1 MYVPKAHEDCAAC
14 DSASLRQFDGS
25 PVHLALLD
33 ATGGIIFLN
42 ESFKSWLKAV
52 AREHD
57 ADGNLLEAIA
67 GVLRRSR
74 SLAAAQLA
82 AFLSSSVDSM
92 AVTVEMPFNDAPQWF
107 SINGTRFMSGEDA
120 RLLFVIENVTHTYE
134 AERMAKDLRSRLL
147 TSQED
152 ERQLI
157 SEELHDSTVQHLV
170 AVDLNLMRL
179 KSRLGTDA
187 DAQEIMGDI
196 ETSVGRAI
204 QELRVSTYLLHPPDL
219 ESDGLALALR
229 RYCDGFARRTSLSVR
244 FDCDAGVD
252 EIISSAQKC
261 ILRIVQEALTNVH
274 RHAKASQVVVRC
286 RAHNGHM
293 HIVVSDKGSERDMG
307 KLAHVRAG
315 VGLASMRM
323 RLAQFGGCMTMSA
336 ARRGT
341 VLHCVLPLHAICKAA
356 QPPVTRPVLVGRP
369 LDLLAEGYPH

>member
-14 DSASLRQFDGS
+14 DSAALRQFDGS
-25 PVHLALLD
+25 PVQLALLD

-42 ESFKSWLKAV
+42 ESFKSWLRAV

-67 GVLRRSR
+67 GVLRRSK
-74 SLAAAQLA
+74 SLAAAQLS
-82 AFLSSSVDSM
+82 AFLSSSTDSM
-92 AVTVEMPFNDAPQWF
+92 TVTVEMSFDDMPQWF
-107 SINGTRFMSGEDA
+107 SVNGTRFMSGEDA

-134 AERMAKDLRSRLL
+134 AERMAKDLRRRLL

-179 KSRLGTDA
+179 KSRLGADA
-187 DAQEIMGDI
+187 DVQEILGDI
-196 ETSVGRAI
+196 ETSVARAI

-219 ESDGLALALR
+219 DRDGLALALR
-229 RYCDGFARRTSLSVR
+229 RYCDGFARRTGLSVR

-252 EIISSAQKC
+252 ELIASAQKC
-261 ILRIVQEALTNVH
+261 VLRIVQEALTNVH

-286 RAHNGHM
+286 RSHDGHM
-293 HIVVSDKGSERDMG
+293 HIVVSDNGSARNTGMPTQ
-307 KLAHVRAG
+307 VRAG

-341 VLHCVLPLHAICKAA
+341 VLHCVLPLHAISKAI
-356 QPPVTRPVLVGRP
+356 QPPMTRPTLVGRP
-369 LDLLAEGYPH
+369 LDLRAEGYPH

>member
-1 MYVPKAHEDCAAC
+1 MFVPKVHEDCAAC

-25 PVHLALLD
+25 PVQLALLD

-42 ESFKSWLKAV
+42 ELFKSWLKAV
-52 AREHD
+52 AREQD

-67 GVLRRSR
+67 GVLRRSK
-74 SLAAAQLA
+74 SLAAAQLS
-82 AFLSSSVDSM
+82 AFLSSGTDSM
-92 AVTVEMPFNDAPQWF
+92 AVTVEMPFNDVPQWF

-179 KSRLGTDA
+179 KSRLGGDA
-187 DAQEIMGDI
+187 DAQEILGDI

-204 QELRVSTYLLHPPDL
+204 EELRVSTYLLHPPDL
-219 ESDGLALALR
+219 DRAGLALALR

-252 EIISSAQKC
+252 EFIRQHRNAYCASS
-261 ILRIVQEALTNVH
+261 R
-274 RHAKASQVVVRC
+274 RH
-286 RAHNGHM
+286 
-293 HIVVSDKGSERDMG
+293 
-307 KLAHVRAG
+307 
-315 VGLASMRM
+315 
-323 RLAQFGGCMTMSA
+323 
-336 ARRGT
+336 
-341 VLHCVLPLHAICKAA
+341 
-356 QPPVTRPVLVGRP
+356 
-369 LDLLAEGYPH
+369 